1 MFPKLL
7 LSSNCSSHSLGH
19 CLSCQS
25 PDRCGMWWEPLHYC
39 NARLYLQNKR
49 LMPLHIIHSI
59 AIHKHIQVL
68 YMYMTSQVDVVF
80 CIELWYS
87 TEIGIRQ
94 HGIYR
99 YILWSIC
106 IHLSTLEQL
115 VWSKLKDNQRKLC
128 WPSSWCWFW
137 SIWTSKN
144 PDVLLANIWKQHML
158 ELKSPSLLPLRI
170 T

>member
-1 MFPKLL
+1 MPRDWNFLDFKSVEDVSKML

-25 PDRCGMWWEPLHYC
+25 PDRCGMWWEPLHYR
-39 NARLYLQNKR
+39 NARSYLQNKR

-59 AIHKHIQVL
+59 GIHTHI
-68 YMYMTSQVDVVF
+68 YHISKY
-80 CIELWYS
+80 CIW
-87 TEIGIRQ
+87 R
-94 HGIYR
+94 
-99 YILWSIC
+99 
-106 IHLSTLEQL
+106 
-115 VWSKLKDNQRKLC
+115 VKLMFKDNQQKLC

-137 SIWTSKN
+137 SIWTSQN